1 LGLFLALARKEINM
15 NWLEQIAPTIA
26 TVLGGPLAGL
36 AVEAVSKAI
45 GIDPK
50 DVQATI
56 SEGKLS
62 ADQIML
68 LKQAEIQM
76 AARAKEMGLDFAK
89 LSNEDRKSARDM
101 QVATKSYLPPTLAI
115 GVTVGFF
122 GILGGLMYGQI
133 EHAPQIDIML
143 GSLGTAWTGI
153 IAFYFGSSAGS
164 QAKDDLLHQSTPT
177 K

>member
-1 LGLFLALARKEINM
+1 M

-36 AVEAVSKAI
+36 AVDAISKAI

-56 SEGKLS
+56 SEGKLN

-68 LKQAEIQM
+68 IKQAEIQM

-89 LSNEDRKSARDM
+89 LGNEDRKSARDM
-101 QVATKSYLPPTLAI
+101 QIATKSYLPPTLAI
-115 GVTVGFF
+115 GVTLGFF
-122 GILGGLMYGQI
+122 GILFGLMFGQI

>member
-1 LGLFLALARKEINM
+1 M
-15 NWLEQIAPTIA
+15 DWLKTIAPTIA
-26 TVLGGPLAGL
+26 TALGGPLAGL
-36 AVEAVSKAI
+36 AIEAVSKAI

-50 DVQATI
+50 DVQSTI

-76 AARAKEMGLDFAK
+76 AARAQEMGLDFAK
-89 LSNEDRKSARDM
+89 LGNEDRKSAREM
-101 QVATKSYLPPTLAI
+101 QVATKSYLPSILAV
-115 GVTVGFF
+115 GVTLGFF
-122 GILGGLMYGQI
+122 GILVGLMFGKI

-164 QAKDDLLHQSTPT
+164 EAKDNLLHQSTPT